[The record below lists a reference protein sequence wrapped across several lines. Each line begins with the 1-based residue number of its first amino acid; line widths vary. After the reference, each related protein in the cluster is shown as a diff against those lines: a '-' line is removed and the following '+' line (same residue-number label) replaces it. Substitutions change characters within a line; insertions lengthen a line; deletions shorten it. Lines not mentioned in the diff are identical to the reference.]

1 MSLTLHS
8 NRKNWGLPAA
18 AESADRKHT
27 ASPLTR
33 IFGFARKA
41 AVKSVRLL
49 VRASETFA
57 EARMHKA
64 MIEVELYRNR
74 YRHASKND
82 DDLPIIGLPI
92 AGSAPAEQLT
102 PSVSPRVALT
112 RAAGA
117 VVALAKRVYPAI
129 IVLSLLATVLAA
141 TMAIRL
147 ALWLPLYMSH

>member
-8 NRKNWGLPAA
+8 NPKNWGLPAA
-18 AESADRKHT
+18 AGHADRKPT
-27 ASPLTR
+27 ASSIPT
-33 IFGFARKA
+33 IFRFIRKA
-41 AVKSVRLL
+41 AVKSARLL
-49 VRASETFA
+49 VHTSEVFA

-74 YRHASKND
+74 YTHTSKND

-92 AGSAPAEQLT
+92 AGSAPAEQVA

-129 IVLSLLATVLAA
+129 LILSLLATVLAA